1 MNRLSRSSQHFT
13 QDTGLCDVSHVD
25 KDIISRVTVE
35 RSTETFLIKVV
46 VDKADAASKNE
57 QAIQSA
63 DLHLVSKSDRLLK
76 ARSVTNFDIF
86 IGFIRGEGTAI
97 T

>member
-1 MNRLSRSSQHFT
+1 MMNRFSRSFA

-25 KDIISRVTVE
+25 KDIVSRVTVE
-35 RSTETFLIKVV
+35 GSTEIFLVKVV
-46 VDKADAASKNE
+46 ADKADAASENE
-57 QAIQSA
+57 QAVQSA